1 MTDCLWLQASSRSA
15 KGKAS
20 AGEVAQK
27 GVLAE
32 IGAGLTMAWR
42 DPAFLSMIGVTA
54 ICNLFYWSHLPI
66 LQVLIL
72 WGFFWWN
79 FLSFC
84 QRSCSDI
91 LVLILRLILGHQM
104 NG

>member
-1 MTDCLWLQASSRSA
+1 M
-15 KGKAS
+15 
-20 AGEVAQK
+20 AQK

-66 LQVLIL
+66 LQVLVL
-72 WGFFWWN
+72 GGNFQSFF
-79 FLSFC
+79 
-84 QRSCSDI
+84 QQSCSDI
-91 LVLILRLILGHQM
+91 LVLILGSFWCRFETK
-104 NG
+104 NV